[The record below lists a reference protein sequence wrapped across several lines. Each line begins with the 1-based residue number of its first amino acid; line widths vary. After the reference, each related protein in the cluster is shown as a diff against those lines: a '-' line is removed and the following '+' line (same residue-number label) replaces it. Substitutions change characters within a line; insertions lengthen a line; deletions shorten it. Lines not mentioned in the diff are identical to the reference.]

1 MVFLFRQLKPLAC
14 CNYQR
19 HTNLEKRTNRVLPP
33 LPAADPGDHST
44 RMVEYS
50 HEDIKSAPGAGAA
63 GRRRP
68 QHGPNTA
75 FCLPSHRG
83 VNPHQGPCAAS
94 SLLSSHGPRAVALAG
109 FTRTYHVLVQLLL
122 LKMGVSTCRLYPALE
137 PQSGASIGLLAR
149 GEAIGHHH
157 IGTHTGRHR
166 PLRHRTGTVS

>member
-1 MVFLFRQLKPLAC
+1 MHRRCVYWLVATTTCARI
-14 CNYQR
+14 
-19 HTNLEKRTNRVLPP
+19 EKNVLIVLPP
-33 LPAADPGDHST
+33 LSAADPGGHST

-50 HEDIKSAPGAGAA
+50 YENVRTAPGAGAG

-68 QHGPNTA
+68 QYGPNTA

-94 SLLSSHGPRAVALAG
+94 SLLSSHGPAVALAG
-109 FTRTYHVLVQLLL
+109 FTRTYNVLVQLFL

-149 GEAIGHHH
+149 GETIGHHH

>member
-1 MVFLFRQLKPLAC
+1 MRPSRGLVANGSGTRLLKNVLI
-14 CNYQR
+14 
-19 HTNLEKRTNRVLPP
+19 VLPP
-33 LPAADPGDHST
+33 LSIPDPGDHST
-44 RMVEYS
+44 KTVGYG
-50 HEDIKSAPGAGAA
+50 HEDIRTAPGAGAG
-63 GRRRP
+63 GRTRP

-94 SLLSSHGPRAVALAG
+94 SLLSSHGPAVALAG
-109 FTRTYHVLVQLLL
+109 FTRTYNVLVQLFL

-149 GEAIGHHH
+149 GETIGHHH

-166 PLRHRTGTVS
+166 PLRHRTGTGP